1 MSFLIRYCD
10 IPDNL
15 ASNFLIYWSDI
26 HKTIY
31 PTLCP
36 TDVRRIVLRQ
46 FNCERYIRYEGIEEV
61 LYYSR
66 YKVTSRG
73 SLVSN
78 TLYS

>member
-10 IPDNL
+10 IPYNL

-61 LYYSR
+61 LYYR
-66 YKVTSRG
+66 FN
-73 SLVSN
+73 SN
-78 TLYS
+78 ADYTMFVLRFA

>member
-10 IPDNL
+10 IPDKL

-61 LYYSR
+61 LYYR
-66 YKVTSRG
+66 FNNIADYTMFVLRFA
-73 SLVSN
+73 
-78 TLYS
+78 

>member
-61 LYYSR
+61 LYYR
-66 YKVTSRG
+66 FNNIADYTMFVLRFA
-73 SLVSN
+73 
-78 TLYS
+78 